1 LNNHR
6 YSYIF
11 LKVRKWSSKIVI
23 LDDARVNS
31 SKRKAP
37 SFLALIL
44 LAAGAVFFVQ
54 STLAADISVNAG
66 SSVEFGQGMLKI
78 VACSGESAL
87 TLTPDSNFVN
97 GSGGAGDFYFSAIT
111 VAGVPNSCSGQDFR
125 IRAFGSSGVNPL
137 ALFNSTSTDVVVHN
151 DAGTFRLGAGSRGL
165 SISSGANTFT
175 VAFRVPVAMATS
187 VFKITIESEE
197 NTPWFDSYAIGEVGP
212 GGGTVFYYEPSGF
225 NCGAAFSAT
234 GSPTGRKCYFL
245 EAAPRGWY
253 VGTPNRSWALP
264 AYELTRVPAPG
275 AIATSIGSGYRNT
288 RAIIDQGN
296 SDPALSAA
304 ALAQSY
310 RGGGLSDWYLP
321 SKDELH
327 QIFLNRN
334 LVADNLFS
342 PHWSSSET
350 EGAGNE
356 SLAWHQS
363 FSNGTPDIFGKIGN
377 QYLVFPIRAF

>member
-1 LNNHR
+1 
-6 YSYIF
+6 
-11 LKVRKWSSKIVI
+11 VI
-23 LDDARVNS
+23 LDDTRVNTSKKRAS
-31 SKRKAP
+31 S
-37 SFLALIL
+37 LVALIL
-44 LAAGAVFFVQ
+44 LAAGAFFFVQ
-54 STLAADISVNAG
+54 TTLAADISINTG
-66 SSVEFGQGMLKI
+66 TSVEFGQGMLQI
-78 VACSGESAL
+78 VACSGEVAL

-97 GSGGAGDFYFSAIT
+97 GGSGEGEFYFSAIT
-111 VAGVPNSCSGQDFR
+111 VVGIPSSCSGQDFR
-125 IRAFGSSGVNPL
+125 IRAFGSSGAGPL
-137 ALFNSTSTDVVVHN
+137 ELFNSTSTDVVVYN

-165 SISSGANTFT
+165 TLSSGASTFT
-175 VAFRVPVAMATS
+175 VNFRVPVALARS

-197 NTPWFDSYAIGEVGP
+197 HTPWFDSYAIGEVGP

-225 NCGAAFSAT
+225 NCGIAFSAT
-234 GSPTGRKCYFL
+234 GSPNGGTCYYL

-363 FSNGTPDIFGKIGN
+363 FSNGTPDIFAKISN